1 MNYSYSEIL
10 DELELQSINIQNA
23 YYDERKN
30 VFYVL
35 CVGNS
40 EYYDKSE
47 TELKNDLVYYEHYT
61 KEESNK
67 IVKTLKKRITKS

>member
-1 MNYSYSEIL
+1 MKYLYNEIL

-23 YYDERKN
+23 YYDERKD

-35 CVGNS
+35 YVGNS

-47 TELKNDLVYYEHYT
+47 TELKSDLVYYEHYT

-67 IVKTLKKRITKS
+67 IIETLKNG